1 MTDTPRATQYPLFG
15 YIPQAIG
22 LKIGLMLRLSPYV
35 SMQLARLSNYLVCLT
50 LFVISIL
57 LLPRAKM
64 VMVVIAATPTVCF
77 ISSSVMLDGLMVA
90 LSAVITSFA
99 LHAANSD
106 RSMTTGMFIGV
117 IIIAALLCY
126 IKAIYL
132 VPLLLVF
139 VLPEHV
145 LSIKRKMCASLSLA
159 IAFLS
164 YILWSQKYSS
174 MGYLANYSDNVSY
187 VLQNPLRFI
196 VCIIINVVADW
207 RDLIPND
214 PSTII
219 IIAILV
225 VMSMR
230 PLLDMR
236 YIDSVFHSKSVFTVV
251 LNHRYLIVSVVGVLL
266 AWFLVYAFEA
276 LTWNDLPSIGAY
288 GHLEGVQGRY
298 ILPLLPLLTV
308 SGLYDRG
315 CEDQTVVSGLSDQ
328 VIDNK

>member
-15 YIPQAIG
+15 YVPQAIG
-22 LKIGLMLRLSPYV
+22 LKVGLILNLSPYA
-35 SMQLARLSNYLVCLT
+35 SMQLARLSNYVVCLT

-64 VMVVIAATPTVCF
+64 VMVVIAATPAVCF
-77 ISSSVMLDGLMVA
+77 MSSSVMLDGLMVA

-99 LHAANSD
+99 LHAANSG

-126 IKAIYL
+126 IKVIYL

-145 LSIKRKMCASLSLA
+145 LSIKRKACAALSLA
-159 IAFLS
+159 IVFLS
-164 YILWSQKYSS
+164 YIIWGQKYSS
-174 MGYLANYSDNVSY
+174 IGYLANYSNNVSY

-196 VCIIINVVADW
+196 VCIIVNVVADW

-225 VMSMR
+225 VMVMR
-230 PLLDMR
+230 PLFDMR

-251 LNHRYLIVSVVGVLL
+251 LNHRYLIVSVVGMLL

-308 SGLYDRG
+308 SGLYGRG